1 MNRIA
6 FFSLAVACS
15 AWAAEIPKEQLD
27 FFEGKVRP
35 ILADNC
41 YQCHSIEKNKNKG
54 GLTLDTR
61 DGLLKG
67 GDSGAAIKAG
77 DPAGSLLVK
86 AINYVDRDM
95 SMPPKNGGNGK
106 LSDKDIATLTEWV
119 KMGAPDPRLAP
130 ANGKIVK
137 LSGLNDNAKL
147 HWAYQPLAEFTP
159 PEVKNKAWVKSP
171 VDAFVLAKLEANG
184 MTPNPQASR
193 EALIRRV
200 TYDLIGLP
208 PTPQEVAA
216 FEADK
221 SPNAWEKVVDRLLA
235 SPHYGERWG
244 RHWLDTA
251 RYSDTTGGQKNQQI
265 DYRYAH
271 AWTYRDYVIGAFNA
285 DKPYNQ
291 FVVEQIAADRIPEI
305 KPDDGRLAALGFLT
319 VGERFQNKND
329 IINDRIDV
337 VSKGF
342 LGLTV
347 TCARCH
353 DHMFDPI
360 PTEDYYALHGIFSS
374 SFEPKDKPQVGKPA
388 DQKQYQ
394 DFMAKEAQFQK
405 ENRDAYYSMVGEYL
419 ADFREKADSYLLATL
434 WGNQGRLE
442 AEEVT
447 QRAVFLREHDL
458 DENVTR
464 FLQQR
469 LRNPRDPV
477 FGPWA
482 QMADLSADEFA
493 ARAKE
498 IIEGLTVPSD
508 DERVPYAPGE
518 VIAVKG
524 GDKNEVVKARPM
536 KPGQRKG
543 KETPNPIVVKLLQSS
558 PLPKTIDDVA
568 VVYEKL
574 FKAIEPHAQAYLK
587 QAAAATERDMAYAN
601 LQPEALQ
608 LVEFPVKVFAA
619 CELDDLAIREALQKM
634 PNKKQTKK
642 AANAFSFN
650 DINTLELTHPGAPP
664 RAMVLDDAPTPRNSP
679 VLIRGQAQ
687 NQGDIVPR
695 RFLEILTY
703 GGKPQPFK
711 EGSGRWELAQ
721 CIAQHPLTARVAV
734 NRVWMH
740 HFGDGIVP
748 TPDDLGV
755 QSEKPS
761 HPELLEYLASH
772 FMHDGWS
779 LKHLHKT
786 ILMSSTYQQST
797 NTRPEYEQRDPA
809 NRMLW
814 RANIRRLDFEAI
826 RDSLLAFSG
835 KLDPQLGGKPINL
848 TEEPYSFRR
857 SVYGYI
863 DRGNLPELMS
873 QFDFSDPDM
882 PNSRRATSIVP
893 QQALFLMNS
902 PMAVDVARKVTERP
916 EFTAAT
922 DDAGRLHA
930 LYTILFQRSPS
941 QVESQMAAE
950 FLAQNANTD
959 EVVND
964 LDVKR
969 AQMRAQARAKAKT
982 GGNKGGRGQG
992 AIQNEGEIVARK
1004 PLTPWE
1010 LYVQALL
1017 FTNEM
1022 AYVN

>member
-6 FFSLAVACS
+6 FLSLAIAPA
-15 AWAAEIPKEQLD
+15 AWAADIPKDQLE

-41 YQCHSIEKNKNKG
+41 YQCHSVEKNKTKG

-61 DGLLKG
+61 DGVLKG
-67 GDSGAAIKAG
+67 GDSGAVIKPG
-77 DPAGSLLVK
+77 DPEASLLVK
-86 AINYVDRDM
+86 AIRYVDPEM
-95 SMPPKNGGNGK
+95 SMPPKNGGGK
-106 LSDKDIATLTEWV
+106 LSDKDVATLTEWV

-147 HWAYQPLAEFTP
+147 HWAYQPLAEYAP
-159 PEVKNKAWVKSP
+159 PEVKNKGWVKTPIDS
-171 VDAFVLAKLEANG
+171 FVLAKLEANG
-184 MTPNPQASR
+184 MAPNPPATR
-193 EALIRRV
+193 EALLRRA
-200 TYDLIGLP
+200 TYDLTGLP

-271 AWTYRDYVIGAFNA
+271 AWTYRDYVIQSFNA

-291 FVVEQIAADRIPEI
+291 FVVEQIAADRIPGI
-305 KPDDGRLAALGFLT
+305 QPDDTRLAALGFLT
-319 VGERFQNKND
+319 VGERFQNRND

-360 PTEDYYALHGIFSS
+360 PTEDYYALHGIFNST
-374 SFEPKDKPQVGKPA
+374 FEPPKKPLVGKPSNE
-388 DQKQYQ
+388 QQYKE
-394 DFMAKEAQFQK
+394 FLTKEAQLQK
-405 ENRDAYYSMVGEYL
+405 ENRDAYYALVGEYL
-419 ADFREKADSYLLATL
+419 ADFRQKAYPYLLATL
-434 WGNQGRLE
+434 WTNLRELG
-442 AEEVT
+442 ADEVSE
-447 QRAVFLREHDL
+447 RGKFLREHDL
-458 DENVTR
+458 DENVVR

-469 LRNPRDPV
+469 LRNARDPV

-482 QMADLSADEFA
+482 QMMDLPAEDFA
-493 ARAKE
+493 SGAKE
-498 IIEGLTVPSD
+498 IIEGLAVVPE
-508 DERVPYAPGE
+508 DERTPYVPGE

-524 GDKNEVVKARPM
+524 GDKNEPVKQRPM
-536 KPGQRKG
+536 RPGVRKG

-568 VVYEKL
+568 RTYGKL
-574 FKAIEPHAQAYLK
+574 FSAVEPHAQAYLK
-587 QAAAATERDMAYAN
+587 QAAAATERDMAFTN

-608 LVEFPVKVFAA
+608 LVEFPVKLFAA
-619 CELDDLAIREALQKM
+619 CELDNLALREALQRM
-634 PNKKQTKK
+634 PKRQGGKKPG
-642 AANAFSFN
+642 NAFAFN
-650 DINTLELTHPGAPP
+650 DINELELTHPGAPA
-664 RAMVLDDAPTPRNSP
+664 RAMVLDDSDKPTNSP
-679 VLIRGQAQ
+679 VFIRGQSQ
-687 NQGDIVPR
+687 NRGDVVPR

-711 EGSGRWELAQ
+711 EGSGRYELAE
-721 CIAQHPLTARVAV
+721 CIAAHPLTARVAV
-734 NRVWMH
+734 NRLWMY
-740 HFGDGIVP
+740 HFGEGIVP

-761 HPELLEYLASH
+761 HPELLEYLAGRL
-772 FMHDGWS
+772 MHDGWS
-779 LKHLHKT
+779 LKHLHK
-786 ILMSSTYQQST
+786 LVLLSAAYQQST
-797 NTRPEYEQRDPA
+797 ATRADYEQRDPA
-809 NRMLW
+809 NRLLW

-826 RDSLLAFSG
+826 RDSLIAFTG

-848 TEEPYSFRR
+848 TEEPYSYRR

-902 PMAVDVARKVTERP
+902 PMAVDVARKVAERP

-922 DDAGRLHA
+922 DDPARLRA
-930 LYTILFQRSPS
+930 VYAILFQRAPNAT
-941 QVESQMAAE
+941 ESEMATD
-950 FLAQNANTD
+950 FLAQNTTDNTSAD
-959 EVVND
+959 TLSMD
-964 LDVKR
+964 AK
-969 AQMRAQARAKAKT
+969 RAQARAERKAK
-982 GGNKGGRGQG
+982 GPKGQNQA
-992 AIQNEGEIVARK
+992 AIRNQGEIVERK
-1004 PLTPWE
+1004 PLSPWE
-1010 LYVQALL
+1010 LYIQALL
-1017 FTNEM
+1017 FTNEV